1 MAEKRSNTYN
11 KSVDETLKKLI
22 DLFGAHLL
30 SVSSFLQV
38 TGGFKPVLLV
48 QLDEP
53 FINLLRDANVSSD
66 KKSIPAVLK
75 EVASFPI
82 YIITARER
90 NAFADDFP
98 IELIY
103 MKNRYRK
110 LYGDD
115 PVAQMNVDFNN
126 LHRAVKTSMQG
137 VLMHLRTAYLSR
149 NFDDLF
155 ICEIINRIYPTLVS
169 ALYLRSQSIPV
180 GLGELVFK
188 VESCYNPKNSVL
200 SEIAASIENGN
211 TKGIAGKMLALIS
224 TLEEILSGVIKGIP
238 AEEN

>member
-1 MAEKRSNTYN
+1 MAEKRNNTYN
-11 KSVDETLKKLI
+11 KAVDETLKNLI

-30 SVSSFLQV
+30 SVSSFLQ
-38 TGGFKPVLLV
+38 TIGGFKPVLLV

-53 FINLLRDANVSSD
+53 FINLLKDANVSNN
-66 KKSIPAVLK
+66 KKSIPSVLK
-75 EVASFPI
+75 EVATFPI
-82 YIITARER
+82 YIITPREIA
-90 NAFADDFP
+90 AFADDFP
-98 IELIY
+98 IELIH

-110 LYGDD
+110 LYGED
-115 PVAQMNVDFNN
+115 PVAKMNVDINN
-126 LHRAVKTSMQG
+126 LRRAVKTSLQG
-137 VLMHLRTAYLSR
+137 ILMHLRTAYLSR

-155 ICEIINRIYPTLVS
+155 ICEIVNRIYYTLES
-169 ALYLRSQSIPV
+169 ALYLRSQSIPS

-200 SEIAASIENGN
+200 SEIAANIESGE
-211 TKGIAGKMLALIS
+211 TKGIADNMLSLIS